1 MNLGKIAS
9 IILVILALFATF
21 GIFYSF
27 YNPLKIECIG
37 GEFRDE
43 CKSKEEII
51 ALDGENSKETITS
64 YTDIFKSD
72 GRPIMPETD
81 KEIERNVDDFC
92 NKFKNEGKELHPSC
106 DDENKGKSKIFK

>member
-1 MNLGKIAS
+1 MKKGDFEINTLGMWILAIIFLFIGLSLTVVLLKENGSNLILNFFSIFGGYMNLGKIAS

-51 ALDGENSKETITS
+51 AGTDGS
-64 YTDIFKSD
+64 
-72 GRPIMPETD
+72 
-81 KEIERNVDDFC
+81 
-92 NKFKNEGKELHPSC
+92 PSS
-106 DDENKGKSKIFK
+106 GM